1 MLSPV
6 LLHDDLSELSQQQL
20 DDALVELCAHMNAA
34 EYRLLEFV
42 GEYDSRGLEGALGV
56 RSLAHWLNYR
66 CGIDLGAAREKV
78 RVARALRE
86 LPAVRE
92 AFAAGTVS
100 YSKVR
105 AITRVAT
112 PANEGLLLGYAKA
125 ATASQLEQIV
135 RGYRRME
142 RLNDPDTVLR
152 QQRERGLRWWI
163 DEDGSFVIEGRFP
176 PEEGALI
183 LRALEAVQARTYREE
198 GPDATADTECPAAA
212 RRGDAL
218 VRLVE
223 AGAANEDAALSG
235 GERTLVVV
243 HVQAPTGEPS
253 DVRQDW
259 LSNVRNDLLAGL
271 VVALALIPEAIAFS
285 IIAGVDPKVGLYASF
300 CIADGHR
307 LCRRAPGHDLRRHR
321 RHGGGDGGRWSKEH
335 GLQYLLA
342 ATCAHGRAA
351 DRSPA
356 GCNLGSLMRFVSRSV
371 ITGFVNAL
379 AILIFMAQLPEL
391 IGVTWEVY
399 AVTGGT
405 CDHLRLPLLTKAVP
419 SPLVA
424 IVVLTGGGD
433 LLGSTSAPSATW
445 ATCRTACPCSCCRT
459 SR

>member
-112 PANEGLLLGYAKA
+112 PANEDLLLGYAKA

-176 PEEGALI
+176 PEDGALI

-223 AGAANEDAALSG
+223 AGPRTRTGPCRAASG
-235 GERTLVVV
+235 RSWWCT
-243 HVQAPTGEPS
+243 
-253 DVRQDW
+253 
-259 LSNVRNDLLAGL
+259 
-271 VVALALIPEAIAFS
+271 
-285 IIAGVDPKVGLYASF
+285 
-300 CIADGHR
+300 
-307 LCRRAPGHDLRRHR
+307 CRRPPGNPRTSIRPRRPR
-321 RHGGGDGGRWSKEH
+321 R
-335 GLQYLLA
+335 
-342 ATCAHGRAA
+342 
-351 DRSPA
+351 
-356 GCNLGSLMRFVSRSV
+356 
-371 ITGFVNAL
+371 
-379 AILIFMAQLPEL
+379 
-391 IGVTWEVY
+391 
-399 AVTGGT
+399 
-405 CDHLRLPLLTKAVP
+405 LRLPRPAGRTCPNSK
-419 SPLVA
+419 
-424 IVVLTGGGD
+424 G
-433 LLGSTSAPSATW
+433 APSSTPRPPAASPATPAW
-445 ATCRTACPCSCCRT
+445 SPMWRTGTTPHSPSAAAPAPSRRGCIVRCGVAMAAAVSRAARTPGMWMPTTCTTGRMAVKRPSTT
-459 SR
+459 

>member
-6 LLHDDLSELSQQQL
+6 LLHHDLAELSQQQL
-20 DDALVELCAHMNAA
+20 DDALVELCAHLNAA

-86 LPAVRE
+86 LPLVRE

-176 PEEGALI
+176 PEDGALI

-198 GPDATADTECPAAA
+198 GPDAAADTECPAAA

-253 DVRQDW
+253 NAHPSPSSTPSTPPAPSE
-259 LSNVRNDLLAGL
+259 LDLAELEHGPVIHPETARRLACDAS
-271 VVALALIPEAIAFS
+271 VVAHVE
-285 IIAGVDPKVGLYASF
+285 D
-300 CIADGHR
+300 
-307 LCRRAPGHDLRRHR
+307 
-321 RHGGGDGGRWSKEH
+321 GDGATLSIGR
-335 GLQYLLA
+335 
-342 ATCAHGRAA
+342 R
-351 DRSPA
+351 
-356 GCNLGSLMRFVSRSV
+356 SRSV
-371 ITGFVNAL
+371 PPWMHRALRRRDGGCRFPGCTNTRHVDAHHVHHWADGGDTALDNLILLCRHHHRLVHEHGFRCEVDEEGDFRFARPDGTALPQVIEPEGGVWTDVAELNERRGL
-379 AILIFMAQLPEL
+379 AIDEETCAGGWDGSPIDYGE
-391 IGVTWEVY
+391 
-399 AVTGGT
+399 AVA
-405 CDHLRLPLLTKAVP
+405 R
-419 SPLVA
+419 
-424 IVVLTGGGD
+424 IQQ
-433 LLGSTSAPSATW
+433 ATEPPRP
-445 ATCRTACPCSCCRT
+445 AAGA
-459 SR
+459 